1 MKLERVGEH
10 WERVEWSGAVG
21 ERLEIWDLTEKGLG
35 GTGGH
40 WRERRDL
47 GGTGRALGERAE
59 LCEWIG
65 NGMPVE

>member
-21 ERLEIWDLTEKGLG
+21 ERLEIWDWTEKDLG

-47 GGTGRALGERAE
+47 EGHWEGTGREGRAL
-59 LCEWIG
+59 
-65 NGMPVE
+65 